1 MTTRTWFIT
10 GASRG
15 IGLEL
20 ARAALAAGQRVAAT
34 ARRGATV
41 AQALGDHE
49 ALLPLDLDVTDREQI
64 AAAVAAAHE
73 RFGGIDVLVNNA
85 GYGQLGLFEE
95 TTEAEV
101 RAQFDTNV
109 FGLFEVTRAV
119 LPSMRARRR
128 GHVINVSSIG
138 GIVGAA
144 SGSVYCASKFAV
156 EGFSAS
162 LADEVRELGIQV
174 TVVGPGFIRT
184 DFLDPRSVRFAQAG
198 IADYAALSARLRD
211 YYGERNHRQAG
222 DPARLAE
229 AILTLA
235 AAAQPP
241 QRFCAGSDA
250 VAMLEARLAQLRE
263 ELDAWR
269 DLSLSVDGEWEDAAR

>member
-34 ARRGATV
+34 ARRGETV

-49 ALLPLDLDVTDREQI
+49 ALLPLDLDVTDRAQI
-64 AAAVAAAHE
+64 AAAVEAARE

-85 GYGQLGLFEE
+85 GYGHLGLFEE
-95 TTEAEV
+95 TTDADA

-119 LPSMRARRR
+119 LPLMRAQRR

-138 GIVGAA
+138 GISGAA
-144 SGSVYCASKFAV
+144 SGSLYCASKFAV
-156 EGFSAS
+156 EGFSVS
-162 LADEVRELGIQV
+162 LADEVRDFGIHV
-174 TVVGPGFIRT
+174 TIVGPGFIRT
-184 DFLDPRSVRFAQAG
+184 DFLDPRSVRFAEPA
-198 IADYAALSARLRD
+198 IADYAELSERLRSF
-211 YYGERNHRQAG
+211 YQQRNHQQAG
-222 DPARLAE
+222 DPARLAQ
-229 AILTLA
+229 AILQLA
-235 AAAQPP
+235 EAPSPP
-241 QRFCAGSDA
+241 QRFSAGSDSLDM
-250 VAMLEARLAQLRE
+250 VDARLAQLKE

-269 DLSLSVDGEWEDAAR
+269 ALSRSVDGEWEDAAG